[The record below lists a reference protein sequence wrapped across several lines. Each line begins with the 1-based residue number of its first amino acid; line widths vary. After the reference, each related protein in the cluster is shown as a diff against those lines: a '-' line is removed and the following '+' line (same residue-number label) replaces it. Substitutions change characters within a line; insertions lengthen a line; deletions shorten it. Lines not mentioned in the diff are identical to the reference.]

1 MAVGKYPGLSRAD
14 SSQATGQM
22 RLEMAGRSKNNQSQ
36 MQGSKVKRDVY
47 NVDAAREGMQELNP
61 LVPHTSLI
69 NPNGKYYS
77 NEKIREDERRRS
89 GKQSKTKRHVDV
101 GDANGLQVLKQQSS
115 NAMM

>member
-1 MAVGKYPGLSRAD
+1 ML
-14 SSQATGQM
+14 
-22 RLEMAGRSKNNQSQ
+22 
-36 MQGSKVKRDVY
+36 GSKGKRDVY

-89 GKQSKTKRHVDV
+89 GK
-101 GDANGLQVLKQQSS
+101 
-115 NAMM
+115 